1 MKKLLCVMLCLCL
14 AIPVMA
20 SAERKVV
27 TALAS
32 EVSPALVS
40 VAVDARIR
48 AYNREDNTLTVE
60 VIVPERYAAADIEN
74 LQAGDAIY
82 TQGQEVAINSIVN
95 EDGYITLN
103 RDDSENP
110 EDAILL
116 YQGLDMNYEIMQDDD
131 HTWVTLTTLNFPV
144 YDHLLFLDEIDPAS
158 GESLNYPTVHSAA
171 DLIAEMEAGE
181 AAGPGFAVNNTSV
194 VFDRNGTLALVR
206 RFYVPWQ

>member
-1 MKKLLCVMLCLCL
+1 M
-14 AIPVMA
+14 
-20 SAERKVV
+20 
-27 TALAS
+27 
-32 EVSPALVS
+32 
-40 VAVDARIR
+40 
-48 AYNREDNTLTVE
+48 
-60 VIVPERYAAADIEN
+60 
-74 LQAGDAIY
+74 
-82 TQGQEVAINSIVN
+82 N

-103 RDDSENP
+103 RGDSENP
-110 EDAILL
+110 EGAILL

-131 HTWVTLTTLNFPV
+131 HTWVTLTTLNVPA

-194 VFDRNGTLALVR
+194 VFDRNGALALVR